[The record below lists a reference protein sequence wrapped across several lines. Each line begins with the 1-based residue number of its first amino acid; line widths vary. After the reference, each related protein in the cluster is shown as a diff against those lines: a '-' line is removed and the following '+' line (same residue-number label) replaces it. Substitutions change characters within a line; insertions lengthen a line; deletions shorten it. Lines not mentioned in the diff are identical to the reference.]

1 VTSGGCSD
9 RAISDPVGLIT
20 GLVAAAEPQLEPEQI
35 RAVITAVAGG
45 RAKTRRLASALEERP
60 GVLADG
66 RSPAPRVAGDL
77 LLALRRAGAQAVS
90 PPCCAQCGKQLRTF
104 QRRGQDWYCSACGRQ
119 RAEPCAAC
127 GNTRPVFTR
136 DRAGQPRC
144 AKCPGTDGR
153 DPVTV
158 IHSIITG
165 LDPGVSQDTVA
176 AAVRRAAPRRS
187 YQRQLAWAL
196 EERPAL
202 LAGEGYR
209 APLRA
214 IPRLID
220 LLHAADV
227 AGIVRPECPGCHRV
241 VRIDKPLDGVRVCRT
256 CIARSR
262 VQQCA
267 RCGARREPVTRDDQG
282 RPLCANCF
290 ITDPAN
296 LETCTG
302 CGRRRRVERRTADGP
317 LCSRCRSLPILTCSI
332 CSDTTACGISRITGQ
347 PWCPACQRRSA
358 ACSACGRRAAIASG
372 TLADPLCAD
381 CTPPAAWAG
390 CPTCSDPGHPSPGQC
405 ARCLI
410 NRRLDELMGP
420 AGRPLPPGLQAL
432 RRELATAEHPV
443 TATRWLTKPSIAPVL
458 SDLAA
463 GRMPLTHQALDEL
476 PGTQALA
483 HLRQTLVTVG
493 ALPERDEEMARL
505 ETFLP
510 NCWIPSTTPGGG
522 GCCTAT

>member
-1 VTSGGCSD
+1 M
-9 RAISDPVGLIT
+9 
-20 GLVAAAEPQLEPEQI
+20 
-35 RAVITAVAGG
+35 
-45 RAKTRRLASALEERP
+45 
-60 GVLADG
+60 
-66 RSPAPRVAGDL
+66 
-77 LLALRRAGAQAVS
+77 
-90 PPCCAQCGKQLRTF
+90 
-104 QRRGQDWYCSACGRQ
+104 
-119 RAEPCAAC
+119 
-127 GNTRPVFTR
+127 
-136 DRAGQPRC
+136 
-144 AKCPGTDGR
+144 
-153 DPVTV
+153 

-176 AAVRRAAPRRS
+176 AAVRRAAPRPS
-187 YQRQLAWAL
+187 YQQQLAWAL

-202 LAGEGYR
+202 LTGEGYR

-214 IPRLID
+214 VPRLID
-220 LLHAADV
+220 VLHAAGV

-241 VRIDKPLDGVRVCRT
+241 VRIDKPLGGVRVCRT
-256 CIARSR
+256 CVARSR
-262 VQQCA
+262 IEQCA

-282 RPLCANCF
+282 RPLCANCL

-302 CGRRRRVERRTADGP
+302 CGRRRPVERRTADGP

-332 CSDTTACGISRITGQ
+332 CGSTTACGISRLTGQ
-347 PWCPACQRRSA
+347 PWCPACQRRPA
-358 ACSACGRRAAIASG
+358 ACSACGRLAAIASG

-381 CTPPAAWAG
+381 CTPPAGWAD
-390 CPTCSDPGHPSPGQC
+390 CPACSDPGHPSPGQC

-410 NRRLDELMGP
+410 NRRLAELMGP
-420 AGRPLPPGLQAL
+420 ASRPLPPGLQAL

-463 GRMPLTHQALDEL
+463 GRMPLTHKALDEL

-505 ETFLP
+505 ETFLAGLLDSQHDP
-510 NCWIPSTTPGGG
+510 ERRRLLHRYLTWHLIRRLRSRNNGRPATRQQSLMIRRLARGTVAFLDWLDAHNLTLASCQQADLDRWHADEQAVYRDEAGRFIRWARGSKLTAGYLAAAPRWNGPAQMLDHQHRWDIARGSCTMTSSSPKTGSPACSSSSTPSKRQRS
-522 GCCTAT
+522 AA